1 MKKYYKVAEQVFGI
15 EAAEATS
22 ALLDNYA
29 PFEVAE
35 DEAVRFT
42 IVVEEGPIS
51 SAEGWQNVYTDTS
64 DEDMPR
70 IELYQRAEEWLFRVS
85 TTKEGEI
92 VSAMR
97 CSRNW
102 REVHVSLLPG
112 YERFAIDNAAMLVRI
127 PVNG

>member
-1 MKKYYKVAEQVFGI
+1 MVKYYKVAEQIFGI

-22 ALLDNYA
+22 ALLDNYV

-70 IELYQRAEEWLFRVS
+70 IELYQRAEE
-85 TTKEGEI
+85 
-92 VSAMR
+92 
-97 CSRNW
+97 
-102 REVHVSLLPG
+102 
-112 YERFAIDNAAMLVRI
+112 D
-127 PVNG
+127 

>member
-15 EAAEATS
+15 EAAEATF

-51 SAEGWQNVYTDTS
+51 SAEG
-64 DEDMPR
+64 
-70 IELYQRAEEWLFRVS
+70 F
-85 TTKEGEI
+85 
-92 VSAMR
+92 
-97 CSRNW
+97 
-102 REVHVSLLPG
+102 
-112 YERFAIDNAAMLVRI
+112 
-127 PVNG
+127 